1 MLQQLFRLT
10 IKKKLIWSFLLILI
24 LPSLSI
30 GYFSYETAKSKIQDK
45 ILGDASQNV
54 RVLSSIVD
62 STIKPKINDVN
73 HFSSTFNYSMTQ
85 GNARTLLLQLLDQY
99 QKLHPELLGSYV
111 GTETGLM
118 LLEPIQKLPD
128 GYDPRKRDWYKQA
141 MSQKGKAIIT
151 PPYVDALTGNV
162 VVTIAETLN
171 DGSGVVGLDLNLDSL
186 ATITR
191 SIKIG
196 NKGYAYVLDQDQKYL
211 VHPTEKAGSSAIGDQ
226 NNFMAKHD
234 SGQFSYR
241 LNGQSKDLAFV
252 TNNLTG
258 WKIAGTMF
266 NSEVSDEALP
276 ILYKTLLIILI
287 AVVLGALLA
296 YRIIR
301 SITKPLQVL
310 IHASQKISKG
320 DLSERVNVTHQDELG
335 QLGESFN
342 QMRDSLHEV
351 LVEVNA
357 KSELL
362 AASSVELTAS
372 AEQSTKAAEQV
383 AASIQEVASGAE
395 TQTIS
400 AQESSISL
408 EEMAK
413 GIQQI
418 ANNAAIISDAS
429 TNTVQQAELGGKSVE
444 RTLQQMTNIHQ
455 SVSVTDITIQSLH
468 EYSVEISR
476 ILEVITG
483 IARQTNL
490 LALNAAIEAAR
501 AGEHGR
507 GFAVVA
513 DEVRKL
519 AEESS
524 TSANHIFKIVEQ
536 IQKNTQ
542 HSVENMTQV
551 KQDVQVGLDVA
562 HEAEGK
568 FAQILKSV
576 KEIMEPIRDMSASA
590 RQISAGSQQV
600 SASVVGMA
608 LVSKETAEGTEQIAA
623 ATEEQLASM
632 EEITS
637 SSISLEK
644 MAEELRDTIG
654 KFNV

>member
-1 MLQQLFRLT
+1 M
-10 IKKKLIWSFLLILI
+10 
-24 LPSLSI
+24 
-30 GYFSYETAKSKIQDK
+30 
-45 ILGDASQNV
+45 
-54 RVLSSIVD
+54 
-62 STIKPKINDVN
+62 
-73 HFSSTFNYSMTQ
+73 
-85 GNARTLLLQLLDQY
+85 
-99 QKLHPELLGSYV
+99 
-111 GTETGLM
+111 
-118 LLEPIQKLPD
+118 
-128 GYDPRKRDWYKQA
+128 
-141 MSQKGKAIIT
+141 
-151 PPYVDALTGNV
+151 
-162 VVTIAETLN
+162 
-171 DGSGVVGLDLNLDSL
+171 
-186 ATITR
+186 
-191 SIKIG
+191 
-196 NKGYAYVLDQDQKYL
+196 
-211 VHPTEKAGSSAIGDQ
+211 
-226 NNFMAKHD
+226 
-234 SGQFSYR
+234 
-241 LNGQSKDLAFV
+241 
-252 TNNLTG
+252 
-258 WKIAGTMF
+258 
-266 NSEVSDEALP
+266 
-276 ILYKTLLIILI
+276 
-287 AVVLGALLA
+287 
-296 YRIIR
+296 
-301 SITKPLQVL
+301 L
-310 IHASQKISKG
+310 IHASQKNSKG

-408 EEMAK
+408 EEMAE

-542 HSVENMTQV
+542 YSVENMTQV
-551 KQDVQVGLDVA
+551 KEDVQVGLDVA

-568 FAQILKSV
+568 FTQILESV
-576 KEIMEPIRDMSASA
+576 KEIMGQIQDMSATA
-590 RQISAGSQQV
+590 QQISAGSQQV
-600 SASVVGMA
+600 SASVAGMA

-644 MAEELRDTIG
+644 IAEELRDTIG